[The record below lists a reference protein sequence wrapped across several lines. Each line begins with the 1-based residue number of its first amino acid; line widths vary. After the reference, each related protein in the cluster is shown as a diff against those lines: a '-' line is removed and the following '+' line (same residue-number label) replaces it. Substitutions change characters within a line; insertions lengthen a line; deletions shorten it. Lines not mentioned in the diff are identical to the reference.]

1 MLRRK
6 RQTKPAVPSEAAIRQ
21 ATATFELFA
30 AKTCLMLISFRVRN
44 FRTFREKVEWSLIA
58 SADKTREEDN
68 VVELPGFGLR
78 LLKSAVVY
86 GANASGKS
94 KLVEALDY
102 MKELVFGSSEGGQV
116 GKPTG
121 VEPFKLNPETIQSP
135 SEFEIQFIHGNELY
149 RYGFEV
155 SAMQIEAEWL
165 FLRTEKRMR
174 HKSEMELF
182 YRTGQDIV
190 FNSRQF
196 GGIVNELVKSAA
208 IRENALLLS
217 VAAQF
222 NQPRAKAILEWYI
235 HVVTILKDLDD
246 AVEKA
251 LSFLLLRQPAF
262 KQSLLNFLSNADL
275 DVEDVLES
283 EQPKFSFQQEKEPIP
298 LGARLRQW
306 SSQEHASVK
315 ILHRAYTNARE
326 LAKPIELSLLQD
338 ESTGTQR
345 MVALAGPVLDTIEYG
360 RILII
365 DELDA
370 RLHPNLV
377 AKIVQLF
384 NSKTT
389 NPNNA
394 QLLFN
399 THDTN
404 LLTSGNFRRDQI
416 WFTEK
421 NRYGEATLYSLA
433 DFKTDTVRKGDNL
446 EANYVRGKYGAVP
459 YLGNFNALPKSDT
472 AAETEPAQ

>member
-1 MLRRK
+1 
-6 RQTKPAVPSEAAIRQ
+6 
-21 ATATFELFA
+21 
-30 AKTCLMLISFRVRN
+30 MLISFSVRN
-44 FRTFREKVEWSLIA
+44 FRAFREKVEWSLIA
-58 SADKTREEDN
+58 FADKTREEDN

-94 KLVEALDY
+94 KLVEAMEY
-102 MKELVFGSSEGGQV
+102 MQGFVRGSSDGQI

-121 VEPFKLNPETIQSP
+121 VKPFRLNPASAKDT
-135 SEFEIQFIHGNELY
+135 SEFEIQFVLQNELY

-155 SAMQIEAEWL
+155 SAKRIEAEWL
-165 FLRTEKRMR
+165 YVRAAKALRNKPEV
-174 HKSEMELF
+174 ELF
-182 YRTGQDIV
+182 YRTKQDIV
-190 FNSRQF
+190 HNSKQF
-196 GGIVNELVKSAA
+196 GGIINDLVKNAA
-208 IRENALLLS
+208 VRENALLLS

-222 NQPRAKAILEWYI
+222 NHVRAVAIIEWFES
-235 HVVTILKDLDD
+235 VVVLTGSDEAWERAFTFVLLP
-246 AVEKA
+246 
-251 LSFLLLRQPAF
+251 FLGNR
-262 KQSLLNFLSNADL
+262 KNILNFLGDADL
-275 DVEDVLES
+275 DIEDI
-283 EQPKFSFQQEKEPIP
+283 QEGEPE
-298 LGARLRQW
+298 LRRRSDEELNEYGTRVRNW
-306 SSQEHASVK
+306 SKYHYEGVTTMHK
-315 ILHRAYTNARE
+315 AYSDARE
-326 LAKPIELSLLQD
+326 PVSPVELSLLSD
-338 ESTGTQR
+338 ESTGTKK
-345 MVALAGPVLDTIEYG
+345 MLELAGPVLSVLDQG
-360 RILII
+360 WILIV

-472 AAETEPAQ
+472 TAETEAAQ